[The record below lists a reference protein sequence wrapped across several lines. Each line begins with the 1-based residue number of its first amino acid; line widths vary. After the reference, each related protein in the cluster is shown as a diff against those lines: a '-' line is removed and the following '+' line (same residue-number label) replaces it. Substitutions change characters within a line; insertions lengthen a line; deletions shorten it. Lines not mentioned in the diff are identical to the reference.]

1 MRKMLFLYA
10 ALFASFVFYGCNKEQ
25 SEHEHEEEHE
35 HEALSYT
42 LYSEHTELFVEFP
55 SLVVGEVASF
65 AAHITVLG
73 EVFKP
78 LESGKVKVTLENN
91 GSASVDAPDP
101 PGIFRPVLKPI
112 KTGENLKL
120 IFEITTND
128 FIDTI
133 VIKDISVYTD
143 HETADKNHKHEEEGN
158 EITYLKEQAWK
169 VEFANQ
175 EVTEQTFFYTIR
187 TTGQLITPPG
197 EEANISAG
205 SSGIVNYNGN
215 YINGMKVFKGE
226 NLFNVS
232 GTNINGENINTRVFE
247 AKANYER
254 AKADYERAS
263 LLIKDKIISEKE
275 FLAIQNTYEIAEEIY
290 NSLSKNY
297 SSSGVRITT
306 PISGFFKSINV
317 KPGEFVE
324 AGKTL
329 AVVTQNKNLILK
341 ADLSQKYFNVIN
353 EIRSANF
360 KTPDGVIYNTE
371 NLNGRAITPG
381 ISTGIDNLL
390 LPINFQFDYRND
402 LIPGTFVEVFLKTSR
417 IPNALVIPI
426 SALIEEQGVFYVYI
440 QTGGESFE
448 KREVTLAGS
457 DGYSMQVLKGIEP
470 GERVVTKGAY
480 QIKLASASGVIPAH
494 GHEH

>member
-1 MRKMLFLYA
+1 MKKMLFLYT
-10 ALFASFVFYGCNKEQ
+10 
-25 SEHEHEEEHE
+25 
-35 HEALSYT
+35 ALSVFVILCGCGKKDIKEESKNELEPLAYT
-42 LYSEHTELFVEFP
+42 LYSEHTELFVEFKP
-55 SLVVGEVASF
+55 LVVGEVSRF
-65 AAHITVLG
+65 AAHLTILG
-73 EVFKP
+73 DVFLP
-78 LESGKVKVTLENN
+78 LTEGKVTVSVERN
-91 GSASVDAPDP
+91 GSASVDAPNP
-101 PGIFRPVLKPI
+101 PGIFRPEIKPVTAGDNFKI
-112 KTGENLKL
+112 TFL
-120 IFEITTND
+120 IVAKNFT
-128 FIDTI
+128 DTI
-133 VIKDISVYTD
+133 SIDAIKVYPNLETALKDQEPEAGGNDIS
-143 HETADKNHKHEEEGN
+143 
-158 EITYLKEQAWK
+158 YLKEQAWK

-175 EVTEQTFFYTIR
+175 EVREETFFYTIR

-197 EEANISAG
+197 EEANISAS
-205 SSGIVNYNGN
+205 SSGIVNYNGS

-232 GTNINGENINTRVFE
+232 GANINGENINTRVFE

-275 FLAIQNTYEIAEEIY
+275 FLAIQNTYEISEEIY

-297 SSSGVRITT
+297 SSSGVRIMT

-317 KPGEFVE
+317 RPGEFVE

-329 AVVTQNKNLILK
+329 AVIAQNKNLNLK

-353 EIRSANF
+353 QIRSANF
-360 KTPDGVIYNTE
+360 KTPDGEMYSTE
-371 NLNGRAITPG
+371 DLNGRTITPG
-381 ISTGIDNLL
+381 ISTGADNLL
-390 LPINFQFDYRND
+390 LPINFEIDYRSD

-417 IPNALVIPI
+417 IPNALVIPL
-426 SALIEEQGVFYVYI
+426 SSLIEEQGIFYVYV
-440 QTGGESFE
+440 QTEGESFQ

-457 DGYSMQVLKGIEP
+457 DGYNVQVIKGIEA

-480 QIKLASASGVIPAH
+480 QIKLSSTSGNIPAH

>member
-1 MRKMLFLYA
+1 MKKMLFLYT
-10 ALFASFVFYGCNKEQ
+10 
-25 SEHEHEEEHE
+25 
-35 HEALSYT
+35 ALSVFVILCGCGKKEVTEENKNELEPLAYT
-42 LYSEHTELFVEFP
+42 LYSEHTELFVEFKP
-55 SLVVGEVASF
+55 LVVGEVSRF
-65 AAHITVLG
+65 AAHLTILGDLFLPLTEGNVTVNV
-73 EVFKP
+73 ER
-78 LESGKVKVTLENN
+78 N
-91 GSASVDAPDP
+91 GSASVDAPNP
-101 PGIFRPVLKPI
+101 PGIFRPVIKPVTAGDNFKI
-112 KTGENLKL
+112 TFL
-120 IFEITTND
+120 IAAKSFT
-128 FIDTI
+128 DTI
-133 VIKDISVYTD
+133 SIDGVKVYPDMETALKDQEPELGGNDIS
-143 HETADKNHKHEEEGN
+143 
-158 EITYLKEQAWK
+158 YLKEQAWK

-197 EEANISAG
+197 EEANISAS

-232 GTNINGENINTRVFE
+232 GGNINGENINTRVFE
-247 AKANYER
+247 SKANYDR

-297 SSSGVRITT
+297 STSGVRITT

-317 KPGEFVE
+317 RPGEFVE

-329 AVVTQNKNLILK
+329 AVITQNKNLILK

-353 EIRSANF
+353 DIRSANF

-402 LIPGTFVEVFLKTSR
+402 LIPGTFVEVYLKTSR

-480 QIKLASASGVIPAH
+480 QIKLASSSGVIPAH